1 MELNDFDLTD
11 MDQDIDKLDEK
22 SIKIGI
28 KTNSVS
34 DDNTTFLEMDQM
46 QTKLVLLKPGYEQ
59 KRIKDITLNFNPTP
73 KLHEKVR
80 SLPNL

>member
-11 MDQDIDKLDEK
+11 MDQDVDKLDEK

-34 DDNTTFLEMDQM
+34 DDNTTFLDMDQM
-46 QTKLVLLKPGYEQ
+46 QTKLVMFKPGYE
-59 KRIKDITLNFNPTP
+59 
-73 KLHEKVR
+73 
-80 SLPNL
+80 